1 MWQGLDVVRASRAL
15 IGATDPAD
23 AAPGTI
29 RGDFCVEVGK
39 NVVHGS
45 DSVESARREI
55 ALWFRGD
62 ELLCWEDSAAHWLYE

>member
-1 MWQGLDVVRASRAL
+1 MAMVSAGRGREGGRSVPGLAPSTPPTRSQVWQGLDVVRASRAL

-39 NVVHGS
+39 
-45 DSVESARREI
+45 
-55 ALWFRGD
+55 
-62 ELLCWEDSAAHWLYE
+62 